1 MSETIKI
8 TILGAVSVGK
18 SCLINQ
24 FVTNDFV
31 TDYDPT
37 IEDTWI
43 KHVTCDGAVSKVEML
58 DTAGSELFSES
69 NFESWVEDA
78 DTFILVY
85 DITSAPTFNELEK
98 IHKNILTYKECQ
110 NDTYPIIV
118 VGNKKDLEANRQ
130 VKNEQGE
137 NKAKEWEC
145 KFLETS
151 AKTRENVDQM
161 IHTCIREV
169 RNKKPVGGKGA
180 KGGANQKKKFCTL
193 L

>member
-43 KHVTCDGAVSKVEML
+43 KHVTVDGAVSKVEML

-85 DITSAPTFNELEK
+85 DITSSSTFNELDK
-98 IHKNILTYKECQ
+98 IHKKILGYKDRQ
-110 NDTYPIIV
+110 KDTYPIIV
-118 VGNKKDLEANRQ
+118 AGNKQDLEANRQ
-130 VKNEQGE
+130 VEKEKGE
-137 NKAKEWEC
+137 KKAKEWDAR
-145 KFLETS
+145 FFETS
-151 AKTRENVDQM
+151 AKTRVNVDEM
-161 IHTCIREV
+161 IHACIREV
-169 RNKKPVGGKGA
+169 RDKKPVDAKGT